1 MKTFFKDFSELFKK
15 GLRPRA
21 DMPAEGS
28 YLIEA
33 KNVKPSPLGLNS
45 VPRYTRSFP
54 SINSDASI
62 FNDYSGIYIVTGT
75 AFYTYINGAESIVLS
90 GLAAGGRWSNAD
102 FRGYNVFTNGVVNI
116 VSTSYGI
123 LSIDAGNKFPIA
135 DCLCSFRGRLILG
148 GLEVA
153 STVNYAKSNMIA
165 WSEIGSL
172 TFPSYGFARF
182 ADGTYLA
189 DGSTLAGNYTTAN
202 INTLTDRKNTGGF
215 MPMPWDGKI
224 YAMFPLGKAII
235 VYGDKGIAA
244 LVPANVD
251 KTFTFGLKDISTLG
265 IANQYAVTTTG
276 REDEAKLHYFVR
288 SDNKLFSID
297 EKLTLK
303 ELDYSEYLS
312 ATTSMSY
319 DSNQEELFIAT
330 PNITYIFTKFGLGS
344 AIGQISDV
352 KYSDTYGLL
361 LHSSS
366 AIKQSTIEFKSD
378 IISANSFGLRGLE
391 FISLHYLSPDPVM
404 VAIETRSNRRDPFVT
419 TRWKLLNDTDTVKF
433 SVLGLD
439 FRILVKVPNYTTFS
453 ISSMRIAMQFRDR
466 RSRRGIDMRT
476 IGG

>member
-33 KNVKPSPLGLNS
+33 KNIKPSPLGLNS

-54 SINSDASI
+54 SIKSDASI

-75 AFYTYINGAESIVLS
+75 AFYTYVNGTESIVLS
-90 GLAAGGRWSNAD
+90 GLTAGGRWSNAD
-102 FRGYNVFTNGVVNI
+102 FRGYNVFTNGVTNI
-116 VSTSYGI
+116 ISTSYGV
-123 LSIDAGNKFPIA
+123 LTVDAGNKFPIA

-148 GLEVA
+148 GLA
-153 STVNYAKSNMIA
+153 ANSTIEYGKANMIA

-172 TFPSYGFARF
+172 IFPSYGFAKF

-189 DGSTLAGNYTTAN
+189 DGTSLAGNYTTAN

-224 YAMFPLGKAII
+224 YAMFPLGKTII

-244 LVPANVD
+244 LVPGNVD

-303 ELDYSEYLS
+303 ELDYSEYLNPVS
-312 ATTSMSY
+312 SMFY
-319 DSNQEELFIAT
+319 DSNQEELFVAT
-330 PNITYIFTKFGLGS
+330 DTSTYIFTRFGLGS
-344 AIGQISDV
+344 LDAALSSGI
-352 KYSDTYGLL
+352 YSSIYGLL
-361 LHSSS
+361 IHSINS
-366 AIKQSTIEFKSD
+366 IEQSTIELQSD
-378 IISANSFGLRGLE
+378 TISIGSFGLKSLE
-391 FISLHYLSPDPVM
+391 FISLRYLSPDPIM
-404 VAIETRSNRRDPFVT
+404 IAIETRSDRRSSFIA